1 MLYIQNPNIWVFI
14 GILFH
19 DALRLFILH
28 TLVLSRRH
36 LQGRKPSPMVKK
48 SPSKD
53 EALEALDFIINVL
66 REHEKDLDR
75 LIGELG
81 NITSSVGKTG
91 EMADKIENVEERL
104 STLQNEITG
113 LIKILSSPRTQP
125 TALPAVPTSLKGPP
139 VIVRCKQW
147 EDFKTLAKGADTV
160 SFLFREAEKGFQ
172 ADALKDGRVLTF
184 SGDLPKDA
192 KLLKLWLAREL
203 EVGEEN
209 IFEGILAIG

>member
-1 MLYIQNPNIWVFI
+1 
-14 GILFH
+14 
-19 DALRLFILH
+19 
-28 TLVLSRRH
+28 
-36 LQGRKPSPMVKK
+36 MVKK

-53 EALEALDFIINVL
+53 EALEALDFIISVL

-91 EMADKIENVEERL
+91 EMADKIEKVEDRL
-104 STLQNEITG
+104 STLQTEITG
-113 LIKILSSPRTQP
+113 LIGILSSPRKHPGAPAALP
-125 TALPAVPTSLKGPP
+125 TAPAALRGPP

-147 EDFKTLAKGADTV
+147 DDFKTLAKGADTV
-160 SFLFREAEKGFQ
+160 SFLFRETEKGFQ
-172 ADALKDGRVLTF
+172 ADALKNGRVLTY

-203 EVGEEN
+203 GVEEGK